1 LLRLVTGATR
11 RITFV
16 AVRGKGLRLALVRGK
31 SLSKWEMQSY
41 EPLIGHADVSAF
53 ASTKPLFSLDDI
65 ALDVRRLH
73 GPDPYLTRY
82 RLLRGSLGRELWSRV
97 GLDYLIGLEHAT
109 EGFDIL
115 HGAETN
121 TGYTYQLARIR
132 PHRPRARLVSTCW
145 ETIPF
150 VEFKEP
156 IIHRRRR
163 FVQSRIDLFLA
174 MTQRAA
180 DALRAEGV
188 EEKRIRVQYPGINLG
203 QFRPLPRSTSSEQG
217 LWQHPDSL
225 RVLFVGSITFGKGV
239 RELLRA
245 AAEVVAS
252 PRLAGRVEFG
262 VVGNGNFN
270 ELIPMMVSQFG
281 LESSLRHVLR
291 VAYADMPALYASADL
306 FVLPSIPT
314 PAWEE
319 QFGLVLAE
327 SMACGKAVVTTI
339 SGAIPEVVGDAAV
352 LVPAGDY
359 QALAQAICDL
369 LLDDKRRDRL
379 GAAAAARTREL
390 FDPEM
395 FARNVL
401 KIYEEVLDS

>member
-1 LLRLVTGATR
+1 
-11 RITFV
+11 
-16 AVRGKGLRLALVRGK
+16 
-31 SLSKWEMQSY
+31 MQSY
-41 EPLIGHADVSAF
+41 EPLIGHADITAF

-65 ALDVRRLH
+65 ALNIRRLPS
-73 GPDPYLTRY
+73 PDTYLARH

-97 GLDYLIGLEHAT
+97 GLDYLIGLERAT
-109 EGFDIL
+109 EGFDVL

-121 TGYTYQLARIR
+121 TGYTYQLAKIR
-132 PHRPRARLVSTCW
+132 PRRPRARLVSTCW

-150 VEFKEP
+150 VEFKDP
-156 IIHRRRR
+156 IIHRRRC

-174 MTQRAA
+174 MTRRAA

-188 EEKRIRVQYPGINLG
+188 EEERIRVQYPGINLG
-203 QFRPLPRSTSSEQG
+203 QFRPLPRSASNDQG
-217 LWQHPDSL
+217 LWRHADSL
-225 RVLFVGSITFGKGV
+225 RVLFVGSITFGKGI

-245 AAEVVAS
+245 AAEVAAS

-262 VVGNGNFN
+262 LVGNGDLNA
-270 ELIPMMVSQFG
+270 LVPIMVSHLG
-281 LESSLRHVLR
+281 LEGSVRHILKVP
-291 VAYADMPALYASADL
+291 YAEMPALYASADL

-314 PAWEE
+314 QGWEE

-327 SMACGKAVVTTI
+327 SMACGKAVVTTT

-359 QALAQAICDL
+359 HALAQAMCDL
-369 LLDDKRRDRL
+369 LLDDKRRGKL
-379 GAAAAARTREL
+379 GAAAAARTRDL

-395 FARNVL
+395 FAKNVL